1 MDHEHEHAH
10 AHEYTYKHKNGQHE
24 YRAELLD
31 LRLLSRIC
39 FKATYKTMGMTIIGL
54 VYRPSLKDYLHTVY
68 RQNKEINKS
77 EKVNC
82 EYRSTMI
89 VHFPEY

>member
-1 MDHEHEHAH
+1 
-10 AHEYTYKHKNGQHE
+10 
-24 YRAELLD
+24 
-31 LRLLSRIC
+31 
-39 FKATYKTMGMTIIGL
+39 MGMTIIGL
-54 VYRPSLKDYLHTVY
+54 VSRPSLKDYLY

-89 VHFPEY
+89 VHFPE